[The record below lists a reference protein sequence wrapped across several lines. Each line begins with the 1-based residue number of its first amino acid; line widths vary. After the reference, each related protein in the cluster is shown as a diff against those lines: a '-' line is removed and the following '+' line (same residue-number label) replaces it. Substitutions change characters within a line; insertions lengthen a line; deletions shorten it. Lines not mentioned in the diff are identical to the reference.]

1 MVEAGQDAL
10 MGDERLREGQP
21 RHEVGRGKQRNARL
35 FAAAERL
42 IEATKHG
49 LRRFLGMEPP
59 LETGARQSVKLAD
72 ALKPEPLQE
81 RHDLRLEPQGLDG
94 KGRECGLDLSVRDD
108 DRGVPRVAGQRMG
121 ATQGLGQGKPRGEA
135 GAGEACSH
143 VGKQRLLA
151 AEEVGHAG
159 DVEPE
164 PVIAVGIQ
172 RRAVAAR
179 GPAGEIEQ
187 SVLILLRRGGK
198 GEESGAD
205 GARIGEAE
213 ARIET
218 LAETCRIDRGED
230 EPALLVADEG

>member
-10 MGDERLREGQP
+10 MGDEWLRKGQP
-21 RHEVGRGKQRNARL
+21 RHEVGRGKQSDAWL

-42 IEATKHG
+42 IETTKHG
-49 LRRFLGMEPP
+49 LRRLLGVEPP
-59 LETGARQSVKLAD
+59 LETRARQSVKLAN
-72 ALKPEPLQE
+72 ALKPEPLQQ
-81 RHDLRLEPQGLDG
+81 RHDLRLEPQGLDR
-94 KGRECGLDLSVRDD
+94 KRRECGLDLSVRDD
-108 DRGVPRVAGQRMG
+108 DRGAPRVAGERMR
-121 ATQGLGQGKPRGEA
+121 ATQGLGQSKPRGKACALEP
-135 GAGEACSH
+135 CSH

-151 AEEVGHAG
+151 TEEMRHAG

-172 RRAVAAR
+172 CRAVAAR

-213 ARIET
+213 AQIET